1 MTDLNLMKSDIQK
14 AANLASVP
22 YDAGAID
29 DVLTAYERGF
39 TSQPS
44 ELRTTNKPQS
54 KRSLN
59 FRYLQFEF
67 SENVLEIAIN
77 AGLIEADDSPAQQ
90 IIAEAYDRFPVIG
103 SGIDGDTVK
112 GLEKLWACLG
122 IGPLDRLLT
131 METIPDAA
139 KQVGD
144 LYERYHLTKTN
155 ILGSDLTNDTM
166 NIYFITDHPE
176 HRKAETWRALFEEL
190 DFTVPSDAVL
200 EACTGTPSI
209 AMTFRWDQP
218 GIERVCCYVAYPQ
231 ITDLPV
237 QFDADLTA
245 YLETVPTQGDTR
257 PLAILGFTSGR
268 NGSYTK
274 LETDYSGTI
283 GLAFQNAVSLPMPVA
298 L

>member
-1 MTDLNLMKSDIQK
+1 MTDLNRMQSDIEK
-14 AANLASVP
+14 AADLAGVP
-22 YDAGAID
+22 HDANAVER
-29 DVLTAYERGF
+29 VLTAYERGF
-39 TSQPS
+39 TTQPS

-54 KRSLN
+54 KRTLN
-59 FRYLQFEF
+59 FRYLQFDF
-67 SENVLEIAIN
+67 SENVLETAIDN
-77 AGLIEADDSPAQQ
+77 GLLQADDSPAQE

-103 SGIDGDTVK
+103 CGIDGDTVQ

-122 IGPLDRLLT
+122 IGPLDRFLS
-131 METIPDAA
+131 MENTPNAA

-190 DFTVPSDAVL
+190 DFAVPSDAVL

-209 AMTFRWDQP
+209 ALTFRWDQP
-218 GIERVCCYVAYPQ
+218 GVERVCCYVAYPQ
-231 ITDLPV
+231 PADFPV

-245 YLETVPTQGDTR
+245 YLESVPTQSDTR

-283 GLAFQNAVSLPMPVA
+283 GLAFQNAVSLPMLVA